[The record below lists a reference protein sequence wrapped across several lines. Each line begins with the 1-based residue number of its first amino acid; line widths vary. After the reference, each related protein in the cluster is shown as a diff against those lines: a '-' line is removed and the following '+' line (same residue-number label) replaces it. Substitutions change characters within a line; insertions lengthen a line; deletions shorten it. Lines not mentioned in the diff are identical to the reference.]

1 MREDDARERGIEFRH
16 VDLPAADR
24 RIIDMDAP
32 AIEPFQHHEMIE
44 IPVNDAWHGEL
55 VESRG
60 LLAESLGH
68 EPKAARRFQNIC
80 CLAAVPRH
88 PASDP

>member
-1 MREDDARERGIEFRH
+1 MPSVCYPPFSILVDGTIARTTPVNAASNSAMSICR
-16 VDLPAADR
+16 AADR

-32 AIEPFQHHEMIE
+32 PAIEPFQNHEMIE

-60 LLAESLGH
+60 APCGI
-68 EPKAARRFQNIC
+68 P
-80 CLAAVPRH
+80 
-88 PASDP
+88 